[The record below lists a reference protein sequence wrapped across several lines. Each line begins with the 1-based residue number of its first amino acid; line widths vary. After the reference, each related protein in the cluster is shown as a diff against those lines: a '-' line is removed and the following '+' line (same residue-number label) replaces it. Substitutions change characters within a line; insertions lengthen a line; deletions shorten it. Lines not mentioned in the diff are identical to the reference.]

1 MLRGEQ
7 PTIFGDGEQ
16 SRDFT
21 YIDNV
26 VEANLLACTA
36 DRDKV
41 AGKVF
46 NAATGYRATLNETF
60 QILSELTGYKGLPAY
75 GEFREGD
82 IKDSL
87 ADITRGRHALGYEPK
102 VNFREGLKKT
112 VEWYRSQPAHSVSES
127 AKTGTPR

>member
-1 MLRGEQ
+1 
-7 PTIFGDGEQ
+7 GDGEH

-26 VEANLLACTA
+26 VEANLLACKA
-36 DRDKV
+36 DKDKV

-60 QILSELTGYKGLPAY
+60 QILCELTGYMGKPTY
-75 GEFREGD
+75 GEYREGD

-87 ADITRGRHALGYEPK
+87 ADITRARQAFGYEPK
-102 VNFREGLKKT
+102 VNFKDGLSRTVDWYKK
-112 VEWYRSQPAHSVSES
+112 QA
-127 AKTGTPR
+127 